1 MKKRV
6 MMHISDRISNWMEI
20 SAGILLV
27 LIMVITGCDIVGRI
41 FGHPIPGTYEMVSFA
56 GGLVIG
62 LALPVTSRE
71 RAHVIVDIVTSR
83 VSSRVGAL
91 LHVMTR
97 SMVIALFL
105 LLGYA
110 TVRMGIDFHAY
121 GQVTPV
127 LGFPYYPVAYI
138 ISGACFMESLVL
150 VVDLVKGGG
159 VIRHE

>member
-1 MKKRV
+1 MKKRAL
-6 MMHISDRISNWMEI
+6 MRISDRISCGMEVF
-20 SAGILLV
+20 AGVVLV

-41 FGHPIPGTYEMVSFA
+41 FGCPIPGTYEMVSFA

-83 VSSRVGAL
+83 VSSRAGAI

-97 SMVIALFL
+97 LMVIALFL

-110 TVRMGIDFHAY
+110 TIRLGIDFRAH

-138 ISGACFMESLVL
+138 ISGACFIESLVL
-150 VVDLVKGGG
+150 VADCIRGGD
-159 VIRHE
+159 VRHE

>member
-1 MKKRV
+1 MKKKVLMR
-6 MMHISDRISNWMEI
+6 ISDRISNWMEI
-20 SAGILLV
+20 SAGVLLV
-27 LIMVITGCDIVGRI
+27 LLMFITGCDIVGRI

-71 RAHVIVDIVTSR
+71 RAHVIVDIVTLR
-83 VSSRVGAL
+83 VSSRAGAI

-97 SMVIALFL
+97 LMVIALFL

-110 TVRMGIDFHAY
+110 TVRMGTDFRTH

-138 ISGACFMESLVL
+138 ISGACLMESLVL
-150 VVDLVKGGG
+150 VVDLVKGGD
-159 VIRHE
+159 IRHE

>member
-6 MMHISDRISNWMEI
+6 LIRLSDRISHWMEI
-20 SAGILLV
+20 FAGVVLV
-27 LIMVITGCDIVGRI
+27 LILVITGCDIVGRI
-41 FGHPIPGTYEMVSFA
+41 FDRPIPGTYEMVSFA

-71 RAHVIVDIVTSR
+71 RAHVIVDIVISR
-83 VSSRVGAL
+83 VSSRAGTI

-97 SMVIALFL
+97 LMVIALFL

-110 TVRMGIDFHAY
+110 TFRMGIDFRIHM
-121 GQVTPV
+121 QMTPV

-138 ISGACFMESLVL
+138 ISGACYIESLVL
-150 VVDLVKGGG
+150 VADCMKEGDV
-159 VIRHE
+159 RHE

>member
-1 MKKRV
+1 MIKRFLV
-6 MMHISDRISNWMEI
+6 GISDRISNWMEVF
-20 SAGILLV
+20 AGVVLV
-27 LIMVITGCDIVGRI
+27 LIMVVTGYDIIGRI
-41 FGHPIPGTYEMVSFA
+41 LGRPLPGTYEMVSFA

-83 VSSRVGAL
+83 VSSRAGAM

-97 SMVIALFL
+97 LMVIALFL

-110 TVRMGIDFHAY
+110 FIRMGIDFRAY
-121 GQVTPV
+121 RQVTPV

-138 ISGACFMESLVL
+138 ISGACFIESLVL
-150 VVDLVKGGG
+150 VVDCMKGGD
-159 VIRHE
+159 VRHE

>member
-1 MKKRV
+1 MKNSIITS
-6 MMHISDRISNWMEI
+6 ISDRVSGWMEVL
-20 SAGILLV
+20 AGLLLV
-27 LIMVITGCDIVGRI
+27 LMMVVTGCDIVGRI
-41 FGHPIPGTYEMVSFA
+41 FGSPIPGTYEMVSFA

-71 RAHVIVDIVTSR
+71 RAHVIVDIVISR
-83 VSSRVGAL
+83 VSPLTGAL

-97 SMVIALFL
+97 LMVIALFL

-110 TVRMGIDFHAY
+110 FFRMGIDFRAY

-138 ISGACFMESLVL
+138 LSGACFMESLVL
-150 VVDLVKGGG
+150 VVDLIKG
-159 VIRHE
+159 RKYSA

>member
-6 MMHISDRISNWMEI
+6 FMGISVRISNWMEVF
-20 SAGILLV
+20 AGLV
-27 LIMVITGCDIVGRI
+27 LVLVMVVTGCDIVGRI
-41 FGHPIPGTYEMVSFA
+41 FGSPIPGTYEMVSFA
-56 GGLVIG
+56 GGLAIG

-83 VSSRVGAL
+83 VSSRAGAV
-91 LHVMTR
+91 LHVITR
-97 SMVIALFL
+97 LMVIALFL

-110 TVRMGIDFHAY
+110 TIRMGIDFRAY

-138 ISGACFMESLVL
+138 ISGACFIESLVL
-150 VVDLVKGGG
+150 VVDLIKGGD
-159 VIRHE
+159 VRYE

>member
-1 MKKRV
+1 VKNRV
-6 MMHISDRISNWMEI
+6 LMGISDRISTWMEVF
-20 SAGILLV
+20 AGIVLV

-41 FGHPIPGTYEMVSFA
+41 FGCPIPGTYEMISFA

-71 RAHVIVDIVTSR
+71 RAHVVVDIVTSR
-83 VSSRVGAL
+83 VSSRGRTL

-97 SMVIALFL
+97 LMVIALFL
-105 LLGYA
+105 VLGYA
-110 TVRMGIDFHAY
+110 FFRMGVDFRTH

-138 ISGACFMESLVL
+138 ISGACFIESLVL
-150 VVDLVKGGG
+150 VVDCMRGGN
-159 VIRHE
+159 IRHE

>member
-1 MKKRV
+1 
-6 MMHISDRISNWMEI
+6 
-20 SAGILLV
+20 

-71 RAHVIVDIVTSR
+71 RAHVVVDIVTSR
-83 VSSRVGAL
+83 VSSRGRTL

-97 SMVIALFL
+97 LMVIALFL
-105 LLGYA
+105 VLGYA
-110 TVRMGIDFHAY
+110 FFRMGVDFRIH

-127 LGFPYYPVAYI
+127 LVFPYYPVAYI
-138 ISGACFMESLVL
+138 ISGACFIESLVL
-150 VVDLVKGGG
+150 VVDCMRGGN
-159 VIRHE
+159 IRHE

>member
-1 MKKRV
+1 MIKRV
-6 MMHISDRISNWMEI
+6 WMGISERISTWMEVF
-20 SAGILLV
+20 AGVVLV
-27 LIMVITGCDIVGRI
+27 LIMVVTGCDIVGRI
-41 FGHPIPGTYEMVSFA
+41 FGSPIPGTYEMVSFA

-83 VSSRVGAL
+83 VSSRAGAI
-91 LHVMTR
+91 LHVITR
-97 SMVIALFL
+97 LMVIALFL

-110 TVRMGIDFHAY
+110 TMRMGIDFRAY

-138 ISGACFMESLVL
+138 ISGACFIESLVL
-150 VVDLVKGGG
+150 VADLIKGGD
-159 VIRHE
+159 VRHE